1 MRRRQLKKNGKILMI
16 FLFSIYVKIVDYLN
30 QKSSNELSVSKLDL
44 VIMLSKDHID
54 SFNDNI
60 KFYRKYLNYTN
71 LIIISPAS
79 SSHFIN
85 KDNSIRFINEDTL
98 VPKAAINKFLQ
109 VERSRTTFKDYW
121 YEQQFLKMAYSRI
134 CKNEY
139 YLIWDADTIP
149 IKSIQLFENEHPFF
163 DMKTE
168 HWEPYFQTM
177 KRLLSKLT
185 FSDRSYISEHQMIKT
200 EYMKNLL
207 DEIENNSELK
217 GKLFWEKILM
227 AINSKDIDGSG
238 FSEYE
243 TYGTFVDSRYPN
255 FYIHRNWFS
264 LRIGSRFFD
273 NAKNLNES
281 DIIWLSK
288 DFHAIT
294 FEIYDKFNEQN
305 LEIVKNPKLQQKYTP
320 FRFFENFGQI
330 FSEYKK

>member
-1 MRRRQLKKNGKILMI
+1 MRRRQLKKNGKIRKTILMI
-16 FLFSIYVKIVDYLN
+16 FLISIYVKIVDYLN

-44 VIMLSKDHID
+44 VIMISKDHID

-149 IKSIQLFENEHPFF
+149 IKFIPLFENDHPFF

-168 HWEPYFQTM
+168 HHIPYFQTM
-177 KRLLSKLT
+177 KRLLPDLK
-185 FSDRSYISEHQMIKT
+185 FSNKSYISEHQMIKT

-207 DEIENNSELK
+207 DEIENNSKLK
-217 GKLFWEKILM
+217 GKFFWEKILM
-227 AINSKDIDGSG
+227 AINLNDLNYSG

-243 TYGTFVDSRYPN
+243 TYGTFVDTRYPN
-255 FYIHRNWFS
+255 FYNHRKWFS
-264 LRIGSRFFD
+264 FRYGTNFFN
-273 NAKNLNES
+273 NASNLNEN
-281 DIIWLSK
+281 DIFLIKSYL
-288 DFHAIT
+288 
-294 FEIYDKFNEQN
+294 
-305 LEIVKNPKLQQKYTP
+305 
-320 FRFFENFGQI
+320 R
-330 FSEYKK
+330 